1 MFFSNRFYKPY
12 LDSNLALMKNTPS
25 KEQVLETMNSLV
37 KDTLM
42 ETLNIEYVDADP
54 STGKLVAT
62 MPVDSRVYQP
72 MGILHGGATVAL
84 AESVG
89 SAASQMLIDSSKE
102 MALGAEISA
111 NHVKGARTG
120 LLIATAECIHNGKS
134 SHLYHIRVENEQGE
148 LISMVKLLNFVKQRR

>member
-1 MFFSNRFYKPY
+1 
-12 LDSNLALMKNTPS
+12 MKNTPS
-25 KEQVLETMNSLV
+25 KEQVLETMNRLV

-42 ETLNIEYVDADP
+42 ETLKIKYVDADP
-54 STGKLVAT
+54 LTGKLVAT

-102 MALGAEISA
+102 MALGA
-111 NHVKGARTG
+111 RTG
-120 LLIATAECIHNGKS
+120 LLIATAECIHHGKS

-148 LISMVKLLNFVKQRR
+148 LISMVKLLNFVKQRK